1 MMCNDDF
8 DTSNGFRF
16 GKISVSCSV
25 HFYSLY
31 LPNGKN
37 RGKSEKI
44 ENLSLSMLI
53 IYKNVPSVQI
63 WYR

>member
-1 MMCNDDF
+1 MQGGQGTVIDL
-8 DTSNGFRF
+8 
-16 GKISVSCSV
+16 
-25 HFYSLY
+25 SLKPC
-31 LPNGKN
+31 LIMKCLTWPPNGKN

-63 WYR
+63 WYRLG